1 MKILI
6 VEDEPVIRQ
15 ELTLLLE
22 NALYEVTAIEKFED
36 VAADILREAPDLVL
50 LDLNL
55 PGESGFDICGRVRK
69 SSDVPVVFLTSR
81 TDAKDELAGMLR
93 GGDDYIT
100 KPFYPPVLLARIAAV
115 LKRAK
120 KGAEGAPSLFQYK
133 DARLDVARG
142 TVSYGERSADLT
154 KNEIKILH
162 CLFLRQGE
170 IVPRADMIEYLWDNQ
185 VYIDDNSLSVNMTRL
200 RNKLAAIGL
209 HDFIQTK
216 RGMGYRI

>member
-22 NALYEVTAIEKFED
+22 NALYEVTALEKFED
-36 VAADILREAPDLVL
+36 VAADVLREAPDLVL

-69 SSDVPVVFLTSR
+69 TSDVPVIFLTSR

-120 KGAEGAPSLFQYK
+120 KGAEGAPSLLQYK

-142 TVSYGERSADLT
+142 TVSYGERRTDLT

-162 CLFLRQGE
+162 CLFLRQEE